1 MPRKLVSKKLAAKK
15 SVSKK
20 SVPTSNEASIPSK
33 LSEGEQDLLSH
44 LEGGYELQTDT
55 LGGNPVLRHLKSNEV
70 VRPASANRN
79 TIKGLEDRGLIVS
92 SEGREP
98 LTLVWRIKKKAK

>member
-1 MPRKLVSKKLAAKK
+1 MPKKLMPKK
-15 SVSKK
+15 PVPKK
-20 SVPTSNEASIPSK
+20 KDASISSK

-44 LEGGYELQTDT
+44 LEQGYEIQTDT
-55 LGGNPVLRHLKSNEV
+55 LGGNPVLRQLKNKEEA
-70 VRPASANRN
+70 RAASVNRN

-98 LTLVWRIKKKAK
+98 LTLVWRLKRAK